1 MAVLIEKD
9 KLEMIE
15 SINGIREDLG
25 QPPYELEYLS
35 GLSIE
40 ELRKMVDDLFGQ
52 KQGNLDRDLEQKEQL
67 KFDFYRNVTVGF
79 LFVIIMLMA
88 IFTISGLFL

>member
-1 MAVLIEKD
+1 MAVLIEKN
-9 KLEMIE
+9 KLELIE

-25 QPPYELEYLS
+25 QSPYELEYLS

-40 ELRKMVDDLFGQ
+40 ELQKMVDDLFDQ
-52 KQGNLDRDLEQKEQL
+52 KQGDLDRDLEQKEKL
-67 KFDFYRNVTVGF
+67 KFDFYKNVTIGF
-79 LFVIIMLMA
+79 LFVVIMLMV